1 MSESEVPDNA
11 NAECVGPASEQA
23 GQASSCEGC
32 PNQAACASGAG
43 RTADPAIAQVQ
54 QRLSDIKHKILILS
68 GKGGVGKSTVSSQL
82 AWTLAESGYS
92 VGVLDVDITGPSIP
106 RMLGVE
112 GEEVRRSNFGWSPV
126 YAADNLAV
134 MSVAF
139 MLASRNDAIIW
150 RGPRKTGLIKQ
161 FLTDVDWQQLDF
173 LLVDAPPGTSDEHIS
188 LAQYMSEAGIDGAV
202 VVTTPQEVALLDV
215 RKEINFCRKTAIP
228 LLGVVENMS
237 GFVCPCCNHQ
247 SEIFPA
253 VTGGADKLCEEMDVP
268 LLGRLPLDPA
278 VLRACERGVCYLRE
292 CEKEGKLDGKAA
304 VAMRAMVQSVLQS
317 TAQLRETAKEHV
329 IIGGIDSVKLP
340 TDERKEA
347 PAEVHA

>member
-1 MSESEVPDNA
+1 MSEVPDNA
-11 NAECVGPASEQA
+11 NSECVGPASEQA

-32 PNQAACASGAG
+32 PNQEACASGAG

-54 QRLSDIKHKILILS
+54 QRLSDIKHKLLILS

-188 LAQYMSEAGIDGAV
+188 LAQ
-202 VVTTPQEVALLDV
+202 
-215 RKEINFCRKTAIP
+215 
-228 LLGVVENMS
+228 
-237 GFVCPCCNHQ
+237 
-247 SEIFPA
+247 
-253 VTGGADKLCEEMDVP
+253 
-268 LLGRLPLDPA
+268 
-278 VLRACERGVCYLRE
+278 
-292 CEKEGKLDGKAA
+292 
-304 VAMRAMVQSVLQS
+304 
-317 TAQLRETAKEHV
+317 
-329 IIGGIDSVKLP
+329 
-340 TDERKEA
+340 
-347 PAEVHA
+347 